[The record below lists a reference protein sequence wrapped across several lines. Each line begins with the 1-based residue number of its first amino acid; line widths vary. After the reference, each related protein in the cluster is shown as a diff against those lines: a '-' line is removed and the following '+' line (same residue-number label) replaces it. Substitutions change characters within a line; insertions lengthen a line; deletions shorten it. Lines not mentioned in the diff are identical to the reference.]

1 MRCLSSVTN
10 RFLVVTFRLSH
21 GPRLVLFCS
30 VTHVFFF
37 FKSVYLFDLVYL
49 HISKVSNSMI
59 NRLVELEPGQRCDQG
74 VEVEEEQW
82 LSYLQALVSVQQC
95 LLPQQSQIKVLRL
108 IFMRFSRK
116 ICAELYERTIL
127 DLDKTSAPIG
137 ALEV

>member
-1 MRCLSSVTN
+1 
-10 RFLVVTFRLSH
+10 
-21 GPRLVLFCS
+21 
-30 VTHVFFF
+30 
-37 FKSVYLFDLVYL
+37 
-49 HISKVSNSMI
+49 MI

-116 ICAELYERTIL
+116 ICA
-127 DLDKTSAPIG
+127 PIG
-137 ALEV
+137 ALEVKLNALLGNHDIPTTDQRTDGTDRVIGSFTYNNGMLIVNKDQL

>member
-1 MRCLSSVTN
+1 
-10 RFLVVTFRLSH
+10 
-21 GPRLVLFCS
+21 
-30 VTHVFFF
+30 
-37 FKSVYLFDLVYL
+37 
-49 HISKVSNSMI
+49 MI

-137 ALEV
+137 ALEVKLNALLGNYDIPTTDQRTDGTDRVIGRSFTYNNGMLIVNKDQL

>member
-1 MRCLSSVTN
+1 
-10 RFLVVTFRLSH
+10 
-21 GPRLVLFCS
+21 
-30 VTHVFFF
+30 
-37 FKSVYLFDLVYL
+37 
-49 HISKVSNSMI
+49 MI

-137 ALEV
+137 ALEVKLNTLNYDIPATDQRTDGTDRVVGSFTYNNGMLIVNKDQL